1 MGSVGLAPSER
12 MVRNECMS
20 FDLQVFPASG
30 PSTVAEAHRLLDAEE
45 QRLISGA
52 DSPLPAPSPEMAR
65 FMGEIKHR
73 WPSLEDDPDG
83 SPWTIEPSWGP
94 SLGGGAGLAIKW
106 SCPDSVLLA
115 IFELADRVGV
125 IVYDSQAEVVHLPGG
140 ASAR

>member
-1 MGSVGLAPSER
+1 MAPSER

-30 PSTVAEAHRLLDAEE
+30 PSTVAEVRRLLDAEE

-52 DSPLPAPSPEMAR
+52 DSPLPAPSPGMAR
-65 FMGEIKHR
+65 FMGEITHR
-73 WPSLEDDPDG
+73 WPSLEDDPDD
-83 SPWTIEPSWGP
+83 SPWTIDPSWEP

-125 IVYDSQAEVVHLPGG
+125 IVYDPQAEVVHLPGG
-140 ASAR
+140 AAVR